1 MDEKVLQIGICD
13 DKKEDLVRIEKAV
26 RESIERIGIQAE
38 PEFRLFQNGEKL
50 YESGMQENF
59 DLLFLDIEM
68 PGLDGFGLARRICS
82 RKTDVCLIFVS
93 AHESFVF
100 DSQEYMPFW
109 FVRKE
114 MLQRDMFLAMQKY
127 FNLKITK
134 RVSYRDIP
142 IHDMIYIEC
151 RGHLLEIHRQD
162 GKTCKQYGS
171 LKAME
176 EELSKHHFLR
186 IHKSYLVN
194 QEYIEEIGKRE
205 IRLSDGTL
213 LEMGRDRR
221 KSLRE
226 AMIQYERERYGH

>member
-1 MDEKVLQIGICD
+1 
-13 DKKEDLVRIEKAV
+13 
-26 RESIERIGIQAE
+26 
-38 PEFRLFQNGEKL
+38 
-50 YESGMQENF
+50 MQEKF

-82 RKTDVCLIFVS
+82 GKTDICLIFVS

-109 FVRKE
+109 FVRKG
-114 MLQRDMFLAMQKY
+114 MLQRDLSLAMEKY
-127 FNLKITK
+127 YRLKDGAGYQELP
-134 RVSYRDIP
+134 V
-142 IHDMIYIEC
+142 YIEC
-151 RGHLLEIHRQD
+151 KGHLLEIHRQD
-162 GKTCKQYGS
+162 GKICKQYGS

-186 IHKSYLVN
+186 VHKSYLVN

-205 IRLSDGTL
+205 VRLADGTL

-221 KSLRE
+221 KSLRD
-226 AMIQYERERYGH
+226 AMSRYERERYGH